1 MTHSNR
7 KIYVH
12 TQTKDL
18 WWKSLSTGKS
28 PNKIK
33 SYVMLHHVIFKVES
47 VLWKSLL
54 PQILRKISAMKNLS
68 QYITYKVKDIN
79 TVVDLTMC
87 GYCYCSGVLDL
98 HMYVSRVCSGCVM
111 QCGML
116 LVETMFY
123 VHIKLLL
130 YQVNCTVYWRT
141 STHS

>member
-1 MTHSNR
+1 
-7 KIYVH
+7 
-12 TQTKDL
+12 
-18 WWKSLSTGKS
+18 
-28 PNKIK
+28 
-33 SYVMLHHVIFKVES
+33 MLHHVIFKVES

-68 QYITYKVKDIN
+68 QYITYNVKDIN

-116 LVETMFY
+116 LVETVFY
-123 VHIKLLL
+123 VHNKLLL
-130 YQVNCTVYWRT
+130 CQVNCTVY
-141 STHS
+141 